1 MAILSPKKIIVGQT
15 QLCPSGKLEQI
26 DDDDDDDDDDDED
39 DDDNDMM
46 I

>member
-1 MAILSPKKIIVGQT
+1 MAILSPKKIIVGQP
-15 QLCPSGKLEQI
+15 QLCRSGKLEQI
-26 DDDDDDDDDDDED
+26 EDDDED